1 MTHEEIVLGKQER
14 VLRGIKLD
22 IVAMTAPSGLP
33 GSFSLFMYTSHKN
46 ATPGGR
52 FGKEVYDY
60 TVGMVKRQPIYRLQ
74 INKSASIDT
83 DCYDLL
89 DSFAPELKR
98 HYASVDDLPEW
109 VKEKLA
115 VLMVIDPNQLGGR
128 EIEDVGRRISQ
139 NIYWIYADGN
149 DSREAGKSSSTQTA

>member
-1 MTHEEIVLGKQER
+1 MTHEEIVLEKKER

-22 IVAMTAPSGLP
+22 IVSMTNSNDVPD
-33 GSFSLFMYTSHKN
+33 SFSLHMYTNHKN
-46 ATPGGR
+46 ATPGGKS
-52 FGKEVYDY
+52 KEVYDY
-60 TVGMVKRQPIYRLQ
+60 TVGMVRKHPIYRLK

-83 DCYDLL
+83 DCYDLI

-139 NIYWIYADGN
+139 NIFWIYADGN
-149 DSREAGKSSSTQTA
+149 DPRKSGQDES